1 MRKINNWLLK
11 PKMIFLGL
19 NSFKEY
25 GKGSFIMKKVSIFGL
40 GYVGIANA
48 LLLSQKDS
56 VVAYDILKQKTEL
69 LQQKNHL

>member
-1 MRKINNWLLK
+1 
-11 PKMIFLGL
+11 
-19 NSFKEY
+19 
-25 GKGSFIMKKVSIFGL
+25 MKKVSIFGL